1 MSIVRQYIGARY
13 VTKIY
18 ENSQD
23 PSSAEWEPGVNYEPL
38 TMVTYNFGS
47 YLSKKD
53 VPGSV
58 GDPASNPT
66 YWVQT
71 GFYNGQIASLQDQ
84 IDDINE
90 IIGDIDDLTTI
101 DKSSIVNA
109 INEIVS
115 NIPTTPVNLPKKV
128 LVISDSYTT
137 VTAIGWDE
145 VFETDRGITDFYN
158 LRGSGY
164 GFSRSGQKFIDLL
177 TASAESITD
186 KDKFTDI
193 IVGAGA
199 NDVGITL
206 ATLQTDI
213 SDFKTYCE
221 TNYPNA
227 KLHIAFVAWSA
238 NRSTGSSMR
247 NVCYNYRNACNLLG
261 IDYFKGV
268 EAAMHNVTFFN
279 IADYPDEIHPN
290 QNGNNAIGHS
300 IAQAFEGHASVMYQ
314 ETAAFTPNTSNVT
327 SDTTYLY
334 NSFINDDV
342 ARIQT
347 SDLKLTF
354 IGAHN
359 KGEQILIGT
368 YSADTF
374 KGNFAI
380 PLVSLNGY
388 VDYLLLNWNGNANL
402 YLTHAVLA
410 NDNIEYYYS
419 PYFSFD
425 VMQN

>member
-1 MSIVRQYIGARY
+1 MRYIGARY
-13 VTKIY
+13 VVKIY
-18 ENSQD
+18 ENSLD
-23 PSSAEWEPGVNYEPL
+23 PTSAEWEASVNYEPL
-38 TMVTYNFGS
+38 TMVTYNNGS
-47 YLSKKD
+47 YLSKTT

-58 GDPASNPT
+58 GDPASNPS

-71 GFYNGQIASLQDQ
+71 GFYNGQIASLQNQ
-84 IDDINE
+84 IDTING
-90 IIGDIDDLTTI
+90 IIGDIDNLTTT
-101 DKSSIVNA
+101 DKSSVVNA

-115 NIPTTPVNLPKKV
+115 NIPTIPVNLPKKV
-128 LVISDSYTT
+128 LVISDSYTS
-137 VTAIGWDE
+137 VTSTGWDE
-145 VFETDRGITDFYN
+145 VFESDRGITDFYN

-164 GFSRSGQKFIDLL
+164 GFSRSGQQFIDLL
-177 TASAESITD
+177 TANAGSISD

-199 NDVGITL
+199 NDVGISL
-206 ATLQTDI
+206 ATLKSDI

-227 KLHIAFVAWSA
+227 KLHIAFVSWSS

-247 NVCYNYRNACNLLG
+247 NICYHYRNACNSLG
-261 IDYFKGV
+261 IDYLKGV

-290 QNGNNAIGHS
+290 QDGNNAIGHS

-314 ETAAFTPNTSNVT
+314 ETASFTPNTANV
-327 SDTTYLY
+327 SSATTYLY
-334 NSFINDDV
+334 NCFINDDV

-347 SDLKLTF
+347 SDLNLTF
-354 IGAHN
+354 VASHT
-359 KGEQILIGT
+359 KGEQVIIGT

-374 KGNFAI
+374 KGNFSI
-380 PLVSLNGY
+380 PLVSLQGY
-388 VDYLLLNWNGNANL
+388 TDYLFLNWNGTATI
-402 YLTHAVLA
+402 YLTHAVSA
-410 NDNIEYYYS
+410 NESIEYYYS
-419 PYFSFD
+419 PYLSYD